1 MPRRSLT
8 FVCSKIFATYELQ
21 ISIVLHF
28 SRSTNT
34 DKRMQQRT
42 TETAAATLKL
52 HFMRQQQHA
61 ARGKAELIATRLKRG
76 KSRVQHGQVDI
87 SKLLTSQQDGLSHSP
102 PLPLNHPL
110 PLSYSCACVA
120 NCGTCVQRAAFA
132 ARAQS
137 AFSHSKL

>member
-1 MPRRSLT
+1 
-8 FVCSKIFATYELQ
+8 
-21 ISIVLHF
+21 
-28 SRSTNT
+28 
-34 DKRMQQRT
+34 MQQRT

-52 HFMRQQQHA
+52 HFMRQQHA

-87 SKLLTSQQDGLSHSP
+87 SKLLTSQQDGLSHS
-102 PLPLNHPL
+102 LPLHHPL
-110 PLSYSCACVA
+110 PLSYYCACVA